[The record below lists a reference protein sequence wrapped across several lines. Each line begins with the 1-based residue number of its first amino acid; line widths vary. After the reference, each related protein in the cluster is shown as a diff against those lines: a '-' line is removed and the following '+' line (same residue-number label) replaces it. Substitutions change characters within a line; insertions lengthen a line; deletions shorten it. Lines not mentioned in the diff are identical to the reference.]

1 MSLRKPKAATTL
13 LKAHPQVFSNMD
25 AFRKI
30 GMFAIALMM
39 VASSASAS
47 SINLG
52 YVIFTSFIPGGG
64 SNTFDVG
71 NFSGKLLLG
80 TDFPLFDPVVF
91 TQLHLTVDAGAGLQ
105 QFTLDDLGPGNL
117 TIESG
122 APPLD
127 LQLLTE
133 ASFGSVG
140 LDAQI
145 AVKDYLL
152 QDLGIDSPCS
162 ANPAACIFTPF
173 ASGISV
179 AFNLTN
185 GVVAD
190 GEIAV
195 IVAEGTFS
203 SPAGQSPAPVPEPA
217 TLVSVGTC
225 LAAAIRS
232 YKRKK
237 ANA

>member
-1 MSLRKPKAATTL
+1 MK
-13 LKAHPQVFSNMD
+13 

-30 GMFAIALMM
+30 GMFAVALVM

-52 YVIFTSFIPGGG
+52 YVSFTSFIPGGG
-64 SNTFDVG
+64 SNTFDVE
-71 NFSGKLLLG
+71 NFSGKLLPG
-80 TDFPLFDPVVF
+80 IDFPLFDPVLF
-91 TQLHLTVDAGAGLQ
+91 TQLHLTVDAGAGPQ
-105 QFTLDDLGPGNL
+105 QFTLADLGPGNL

-122 APPLD
+122 APPPAIQFPTD
-127 LQLLTE
+127 VM
-133 ASFGSVG
+133 FRSVVF
-140 LDAQI
+140 DAQI

-152 QDLGIDSPCS
+152 QDLGIDSPCA
-162 ANPAACIFTPF
+162 ANPAACVFTPF

-232 YKRKK
+232 YKKKK